1 MLETINDFIQSLPNI
16 SFDQFYNDYIAS
28 VQDSN
33 IDDEIAYIIKHNALN
48 LSMMD
53 RLIQH
58 THERLMQM
66 CSFTQKS
73 SQHM

>member
-58 THERLMQM
+58 THERLMQI
-66 CSFTQKS
+66 CSVTQKS